1 MSEIRRFPR
10 LSLRGVKI
18 ATADLPAMTALT
30 WRGRR
35 DTVTSLVKFAATGG
49 GRASDTLLD
58 EIRERLVAL
67 ATKHGFPTE
76 EGSTKTGFDKEAAIL
91 LYEDQI
97 VPLPEALRDDVWA
110 FLATVLL
117 ADVVYWRWGSTSERY
132 RGGVRNAF
140 QRLWLRAAAFRRP
153 DGQDRWELVNN
164 LTEDANL
171 QILERP
177 GVSASR
183 EVTRAIGETW
193 LEISR
198 LKPPVAMEAVTR
210 KAMVWLTAIE
220 QVRPLHALTEPELRL
235 AMRELFDRARRS

>member
-1 MSEIRRFPR
+1 
-10 LSLRGVKI
+10 
-18 ATADLPAMTALT
+18 MTALT
-30 WRGRR
+30 WRERR

-49 GRASDTLLD
+49 GRAGDAHLD
-58 EIRERLVAL
+58 EIRDRLVAL
-67 ATKHGFPTE
+67 AMKHGFPAE
-76 EGSTKTGFDKEAAIL
+76 EGSKKLDFDKEAAIL
-91 LYEDQI
+91 LYENQV

-140 QRLWLRAAAFRRP
+140 QRLWLRATAFRRP
-153 DGQDRWELVNN
+153 GAQDTWEIVHN

-210 KAMVWLTAIE
+210 RAMVWLTAAE
-220 QVRPLHALTEPELRL
+220 QVRPLHALPEPELRL
-235 AMRELFDRARRS
+235 AIREHFERARSLP